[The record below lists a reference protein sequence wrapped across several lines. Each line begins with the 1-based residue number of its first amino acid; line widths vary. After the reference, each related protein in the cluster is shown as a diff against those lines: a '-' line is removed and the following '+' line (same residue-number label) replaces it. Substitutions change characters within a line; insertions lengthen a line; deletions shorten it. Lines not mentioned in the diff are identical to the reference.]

1 MGYLIKSSWGGCAV
15 LQQEH
20 RVSRG
25 RQVILSCE
33 IVSYVKEYDFNS
45 NEIPVSLGM
54 LLIIS

>member
-1 MGYLIKSSWGGCAV
+1 MGYLIKFSWGGGAV
-15 LQQEH
+15 PQQEH